1 MVPPITEDT
10 MPGELSNIIAGR
22 VANVFNFTGPNFVTD
37 AACASSLAALQSAID
52 GLCFGQYDAVLTGGV
67 DRNMGIE
74 SFVKFSKIGALSPD
88 GSRPYAEGANGFV
101 MGEGAAIFLLKRLVD
116 AERAGDKIYAVIR
129 AIGGSSDGKGK
140 GITAPNPLG
149 QQRAIQR
156 AWKNAA
162 IPLSSVGLIEGHG
175 TSTPVGDL
183 AEVNSLN
190 IIFGQVGLKPGSV
203 ALGSVK
209 SNFGHL
215 KSSAGAAGL
224 LKTTMALYDHVLP
237 ASVNFNQPNSRID
250 FSHSPFYVNTQTH
263 AWEVPSGEVR
273 RAGVSAFGFGGT
285 NFHVV
290 MEEYLPGVLTK
301 ESAIFPVGDLQ
312 LAALAIPEQL
322 KPYRGL
328 LFLGSLSASE
338 LRESLSKVLH
348 QAKLGHLP
356 ENICPTAAQLSQPER
371 LVIDYENAKEFIPR
385 AEKALKA
392 LESDA
397 PAGWQVLGVQG
408 IYRGSGQPGKV
419 AFLFPGQGS
428 QYVNMLRDLRTI
440 EPLVAETFREADAV
454 MTPILGRP
462 ISSYVFVD
470 GKEDAIAQA
479 ELKLRSTDITQPA
492 LLAVHVSLL
501 RVLEKFGFKPDM
513 VIGHSLGEYAA
524 LVAAGVLSLTEAL
537 QVVSARGQEM
547 TKVAVDDNGC
557 MAAVSAPLAEVERIL
572 KTIQGYVVIANI
584 NSPVQCVIGGATASV
599 EAAITAFLA
608 EGLQATRIPVS
619 HAFHTRIVGPASQ
632 PLRRVIDRMNLQLPK
647 IPIIA
652 NVTGKPYPT
661 SRSEILDILAAQVAS
676 PVQFVQGV
684 CTLYE
689 QGARVFVEVG
699 PKRVLSGLTTDILKE
714 HKDIS
719 VLSTNHPRKGDIPS
733 INEALGRL
741 YAAGVN
747 GTTNINLAND
757 VTSQPVS
764 LSEPSQ
770 GLPPSSIEFPSKNV
784 GADLSVHPGS
794 QGAGMPQRGTS
805 DGRLPLTGS
814 VIISGAGLGLPG
826 RGKHVFDDNN
836 ILDILNG
843 EMRIESLPVETRQG
857 MLEKR
862 PTRLVKSEAG
872 AIMQT
877 IDDMEMTLKLAG
889 QRGEFDP
896 VSEFGM
902 PQDRLEA
909 IDISTQLAIA
919 AGIEALRDA
928 GIPLVMAYKRTS
940 TGSTCPTAGNYL
952 KHWQTKLA

>member
-1 MVPPITEDT
+1 M
-10 MPGELSNIIAGR
+10 
-22 VANVFNFTGPNFVTD
+22 
-37 AACASSLAALQSAID
+37 
-52 GLCFGQYDAVLTGGV
+52 
-67 DRNMGIE
+67 
-74 SFVKFSKIGALSPD
+74 
-88 GSRPYAEGANGFV
+88 
-101 MGEGAAIFLLKRLVD
+101 
-116 AERAGDKIYAVIR
+116 
-129 AIGGSSDGKGK
+129 
-140 GITAPNPLG
+140 
-149 QQRAIQR
+149 
-156 AWKNAA
+156 
-162 IPLSSVGLIEGHG
+162 
-175 TSTPVGDL
+175 
-183 AEVNSLN
+183 NSLTA
-190 IIFGQVGLKPGSV
+190 IFGQFGLKPGSV

-224 LKTTMALYDHVLP
+224 LKTTLALYDHILP
-237 ASVNFNQPNSRID
+237 PSVNFNRPNSKID
-250 FSHSPFYVNTQTH
+250 FSQSPFYVNTQTH
-263 AWEVPSGEVR
+263 TWEVPSGKVR

-301 ESAIFPVGDLQ
+301 ESTVFPGVDLQ
-312 LAALAIPEQL
+312 VAVQSTPEYL

-328 LFLGSLSASE
+328 LFLGALSASE
-338 LRESLSKVLH
+338 LRESLAKILH

-356 ENICPTAAQLSQPER
+356 ENICPTPAELNQPER
-371 LVIDYENAKEFIPR
+371 LVIDYENSKEFIPR
-385 AEKALKA
+385 VEKALKA

-397 PAGWQVLGVQG
+397 PAGWQALGVQG
-408 IYRGSGQPGKV
+408 IYRGSGRPGKL

-428 QYVNMLRDLRTI
+428 QYVNMLRDLRTV

-470 GKEDAIAQA
+470 GKDDAITQA

-501 RVLEKFGFKPDM
+501 RVLEKYGYKPDM

-524 LVAAGVLSLTEAL
+524 LVAAGVLNLTEAL

-547 TKVAVDDNGC
+547 SKVAADDNGC

-572 KTIQGYVVIANI
+572 KTIEGYVVIANI
-584 NSPVQCVIGGATASV
+584 NSPVQCVIGGATTSV
-599 EAAITAFLA
+599 EGAIAAFLA
-608 EGLQATRIPVS
+608 EGLQATKIPVS

-632 PLRRVIDRMNLQLPK
+632 PLRKVIDRMNLQAPK

-652 NVTGKPYPT
+652 NVTGKSYPT
-661 SRSEILDILAAQVAS
+661 GREEILDILAAQVAS

-684 CTLYE
+684 NTLFE

-699 PKRVLSGLTTDILKE
+699 PKRVLSGLVTDILKE
-714 HKDIS
+714 HKDVS
-719 VLSTNHPRKGDIPS
+719 VFSTNHPRKGDIPS

-747 GTTNINLAND
+747 GVTGTAPAEVRPASLIEVGEPVLVAEHSPVEILA
-757 VTSQPVS
+757 
-764 LSEPSQ
+764 
-770 GLPPSSIEFPSKNV
+770 
-784 GADLSVHPGS
+784 S
-794 QGAGMPQRGTS
+794 QGATIPLRGTLPLRGNLPLRGTL

-814 VIISGAGLGLPG
+814 VVISGAGLGLPG

-843 EMRIESLPVETRQG
+843 DMRIEPLPVETRQG

-862 PTRLVKSEAG
+862 PTRLVKSDAG

-877 IDDMEMTLKLAG
+877 IDDMELTLKLAG
-889 QRGEFDP
+889 QRGTFDP
-896 VSEFGM
+896 ANEFGI
-902 PQDRLEA
+902 PQERLEA

-928 GIPLVMAYKRTS
+928 GIPLVMAYKQTS
-940 TGSTCPTAGNYL
+940 TGSTLPDRWKLPERLADETGVIFASAFPGLDRMADETEKFYQNQMVIKQIEELRHMADLVPAGQTDLKTSFENRITELETEAARLDYHFDRRFIFRVLTMGHSQFAEYIGRAAPTRTSTPPAPPPPMQSRLPKIGSVSDVPGG
-952 KHWQTKLA
+952 